1 MLLGEH
7 EHTLDDKN
15 RLTLPA
21 RFRQAFAEGIV
32 VTRGMD
38 GCLFAYTPQDWN
50 TLVQGRLAT
59 LDPLSKEGRRM
70 QRFFYAGAT
79 EAELD
84 KQGRVG
90 IPGALL
96 EHAKLGRD
104 VVVAGVHDHLEIWD
118 RAAWRLELAEVEG
131 SAEHVAERLAAKRD

>member
-7 EHTLDDKN
+7 EHTLDEKN

-38 GCLFAYTPQDWN
+38 GCLFAYTPGDWT

-70 QRFFYAGAT
+70 QRFFYAGAV

-90 IPGALL
+90 IPPALL

-131 SAEHVAERLAAKRD
+131 SAEHVAERLAAQRD

>member
-1 MLLGEH
+1 MLLGEY

-38 GCLFAYTPQDWN
+38 GCLFAYTREAWEN
-50 TLVQGRLAT
+50 MVGSRLAT
-59 LDPLSKEGRRM
+59 LNTLSQEGRRM
-70 QRFFYAGAT
+70 QRFFFSGAI

-90 IPGALL
+90 LPSALL

-104 VVVAGVHDHLEIWD
+104 LVVAGVYDHLEIWD

-131 SAEHVAERLAAKRD
+131 SAEHVAERLAAQRD